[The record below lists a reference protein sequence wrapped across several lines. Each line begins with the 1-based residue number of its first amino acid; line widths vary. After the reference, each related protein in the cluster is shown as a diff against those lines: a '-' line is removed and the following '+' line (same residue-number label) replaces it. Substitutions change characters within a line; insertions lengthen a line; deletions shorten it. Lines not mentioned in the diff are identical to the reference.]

1 MKGVGQMT
9 QPVIAEPSDFSPEGE
24 KFNEAGSCYAPFRRP
39 AEGEVAVAPTRLSVT
54 DAELFTGALLFGAIG
69 VACLTEAATGQVLA
83 RGLTDRRITATR
95 RIACG
100 VIGAGS
106 LAIASTASVVLLKR
120 YGESIKKHFLVK
132 SLTKKLMPLVGKDE
146 AQRCARIIA
155 SCACSDVI

>member
-1 MKGVGQMT
+1 MT
-9 QPVIAEPSDFSPEGE
+9 QPTIAEPSSFSPFGE
-24 KFNEAGSCYAPFRRP
+24 KINAVNARYRAPFRRP

-100 VIGAGS
+100 VIGAAS
-106 LAIASTASVVLLKR
+106 ATIASVAGFTLARR
-120 YGESIKKHFLVK
+120 YA
-132 SLTKKLMPLVGKDE
+132 T
-146 AQRCARIIA
+146 IIA
-155 SCACSDVI
+155 N

>member
-1 MKGVGQMT
+1 MT
-9 QPVIAEPSDFSPEGE
+9 QPTIAEPSSFSPKGE
-24 KFNEAGSCYAPFRRP
+24 KLNATDVRYRAPFRRSETYEFAGTP
-39 AEGEVAVAPTRLSVT
+39 VVGLTLT
-54 DAELFTGALLFGAIG
+54 DAELSAGAVLFGVVGLMGLIELVSDRA
-69 VACLTEAATGQVLA
+69 LA
-83 RGLTDRRITATR
+83 FGLTNRQVTATR
-95 RIACG
+95 RTVSG

>member
-100 VIGAGS
+100 VIGAAS
-106 LAIASTASVVLLKR
+106 ATIASVAGFTLARR
-120 YGESIKKHFLVK
+120 YAATLTEQLFYESISSAL
-132 SLTKKLMPLVGKDE
+132 SSERDYADLLVGVYP
-146 AQRCARIIA
+146 C
-155 SCACSDVI
+155 

>member
-1 MKGVGQMT
+1 MT
-9 QPVIAEPSDFSPEGE
+9 QPTIAEPSSFSPKGE
-24 KFNEAGSCYAPFRRP
+24 KLNATDVRYRAPFRRP

-100 VIGAGS
+100 VIGAAS
-106 LAIASTASVVLLKR
+106 ATIASVAGFTLARR
-120 YGESIKKHFLVK
+120 YA
-132 SLTKKLMPLVGKDE
+132 T
-146 AQRCARIIA
+146 IIA
-155 SCACSDVI
+155 N

>member
-1 MKGVGQMT
+1 MKISELFAGTVSFGVVGLM
-9 QPVIAEPSDFSPEGE
+9 
-24 KFNEAGSCYAPFRRP
+24 K
-39 AEGEVAVAPTRLSVT
+39 L
-54 DAELFTGALLFGAIG
+54 AELVSGQALAF
-69 VACLTEAATGQVLA
+69 
-83 RGLTDRRITATR
+83 GLTNRQATATR
-95 RIACG
+95 RTVSGAIS
-100 VIGAGS
+100 AGS

>member
-1 MKGVGQMT
+1 MT
-9 QPVIAEPSDFSPEGE
+9 QPTIAEPSSFSPFGE
-24 KFNEAGSCYAPFRRP
+24 KINAVNARYRAPFRRP
-39 AEGEVAVAPTRLSVT
+39 AESEVVAAPVMRFALT
-54 DAELFTGALLFGAIG
+54 DAELLVGAVLFGTIG
-69 VACLTEAATGQVLA
+69 LMGLVELASGQALA
-83 RGLTDRRITATR
+83 FGLADRQITRTR
-95 RIACG
+95 RTVSG

>member
-1 MKGVGQMT
+1 MT
-9 QPVIAEPSDFSPEGE
+9 QPTIAEPSDFSQESE
-24 KFNEAGSCYAPFRRP
+24 KINVADARYRAPFRRSATYEFAGTP
-39 AEGEVAVAPTRLSVT
+39 VVRFALT
-54 DAELFTGALLFGAIG
+54 DAELLVGAVLFGTIG
-69 VACLTEAATGQVLA
+69 FMKLAELVSGQALA
-83 RGLTDRRITATR
+83 FGFTNRQVTATR
-95 RIACG
+95 RTVSG